1 VSYSVILGGTNWTE
15 VASLAGWGEFRKWT
29 EKLDGDFGELSHFVE
44 HGWSQEIDDLLNQ
57 MRKAVKASKPSP
69 DVADIAKQIIRAIE
83 DKPKGAVSIQLTD
96 GLTEEIDPEDE
107 DEEPD
112 ETEE

>member
-1 VSYSVILGGTNWTE
+1 VSYSVIIGGTNWTE

-29 EKLDGDFGELSHFVE
+29 ETLDGEFGELSHLVA
-44 HGWSQEIDDLLNQ
+44 HGWSQELDDLLRQ
-57 MRKAVKASKPSP
+57 LQAAVKASKPSA

-107 DEEPD
+107 DEESD
-112 ETEE
+112 ETE